1 MVKNKQHKKRMYRY
15 KGKQTN
21 TSIFFLLWSLFT
33 AFSLFIVLLFGFT
46 QYYMLGQTYKTEAAR
61 DITQKG
67 AKIEKLIKDG
77 IPSAFGANFS
87 GYLRFLSE
95 ENDVEIHILNDD
107 GHLLFPIEHQ
117 FDPDAPQI
125 EAHLD
130 YSKEYAEMIVQMQE
144 QDSATVV
151 FEGEME
157 YVYGSKIAMYG
168 DSQVYLHIEKS
179 MDLMIATM
187 AKLGVRLTLLAV
199 FVVVLAFAIS
209 FAVSGWLTK
218 PIREITEK
226 TRFLARGDF
235 NVDFHGADY
244 GKEMVELADML
255 NFARD
260 ELSKTDGMQKELIAN
275 VSHDFKT
282 PLTMIKGYASM
293 IMEISGDIPEKRNKH
308 AQVIVEEADRLASL
322 VNDVLDLSKIS
333 SGVIALERHVLDMS
347 AYTEEILE
355 KFAYLKDTKGY
366 QFVVDIQDGLYT
378 CADEVKIGQVLYNL
392 IGNAVNY
399 TGEDCTV
406 YVSLKKT
413 AEKTFCFAV
422 RDTGKGIKPEE
433 MSAVW
438 ERYYRSS
445 EIHKRPIQGTGLG
458 LSIVKTVLDKHGF
471 EYGIESEV
479 GKGSI
484 FYVVFPLEEEQ
495 TLDK

>member
-1 MVKNKQHKKRMYRY
+1 MTQDKRYKTPRIRRVYRY
-15 KGKQTN
+15 KRKQKN
-21 TSIFFLLWSLFT
+21 ASIFFLLWSLFT

-46 QYYMLGQTYKTEAAR
+46 QYYMLGKTYKTEASH

-67 AKIEKLIKDG
+67 VKIEKLIKDG
-77 IPSAFGANFS
+77 IPPQFGANFS

-107 GHLLFPIEHQ
+107 GRLLFPTEHQ
-117 FDPDAPQI
+117 FDSDSPQI
-125 EAHLD
+125 EAHFD
-130 YSKEYAEMIVQMQE
+130 YSKEYAEMISQMQK
-144 QDSATVV
+144 QNASTVV
-151 FEGEME
+151 YEGETE

-168 DSQVYLHIEKS
+168 DSEVFLYVEKS
-179 MDLMIATM
+179 MDLMILTM
-187 AKLGVRLTLLAV
+187 RKLGVRLTLLAV

-244 GKEMVELADML
+244 GKEMVELAEML

-308 AQVIVEEADRLASL
+308 AQVIIDEADRLASL
-322 VNDVLDLSKIS
+322 VNDVLDLSKITS
-333 SGVIALERHVLDMS
+333 NVVALERTVLDMS
-347 AYTEEILE
+347 AYTEEVLE

-366 QFVVDIQDGLYT
+366 RFVVDIEGGLYT

-399 TGEDCTV
+399 TGEDNTV

-413 AEKTFCFAV
+413 SNNAFCFSV

-445 EIHKRPIQGTGLG
+445 ETHKRPVKGTGLG
-458 LSIVKTVLDKHGF
+458 LSIVKTVLEKHGF
-471 EYGIESEV
+471 EYGIESEL

-484 FYVVFPLEEEQ
+484 FYVVFPLEEG
-495 TLDK
+495 